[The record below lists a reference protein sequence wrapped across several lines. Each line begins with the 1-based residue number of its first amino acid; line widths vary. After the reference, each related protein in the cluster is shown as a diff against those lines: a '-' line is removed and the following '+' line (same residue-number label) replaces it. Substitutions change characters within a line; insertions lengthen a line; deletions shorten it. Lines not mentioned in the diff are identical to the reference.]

1 MMNKKTQ
8 NLLVLEEVISHF
20 VWLTMEQRDEVKNLL
35 QQIDDLIESASD
47 VSVAAAVLRII
58 GAITVASS
66 VHPKKLADKTKQSN

>member
-1 MMNKKTQ
+1 MMNKKAQ

-66 VHPKKLADKTKQSN
+66 VHPKKLAGKT